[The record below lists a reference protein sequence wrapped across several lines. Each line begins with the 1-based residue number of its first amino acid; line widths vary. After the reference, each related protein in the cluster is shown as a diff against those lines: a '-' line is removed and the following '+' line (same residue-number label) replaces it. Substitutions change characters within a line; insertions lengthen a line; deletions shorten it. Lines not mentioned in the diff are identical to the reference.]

1 LKEEALTWPNFR
13 DSHVAEL
20 YKVRAIPTMYLI
32 DSNGRLVAENLRGA
46 ELAQKVAELLK

>member
-1 LKEEALTWPNFR
+1 
-13 DSHVAEL
+13 
-20 YKVRAIPTMYLI
+20 MYLI